1 MSRIYFHSQHGDS
14 VVSGTERYFMG
25 GFIGNLFEVSL
36 GLGMDDD
43 TPSSPSIYRG
53 LLAQGH
59 YLHGIHGKQFTESLK
74 CALSVMMGEVFRVE
88 GKPVNLF
95 SAQLNTALNIGGDE
109 VKLMARLHGQ
119 CEIHC
124 YVEGANRDWLAGII
138 ERGIKIGLFREA
150 EDWKTGWSNVI
161 TLLRSRND
169 CPVVTSF
176 SVCEQFPNAGVADW
190 EVPVVDGEKN
200 WDAWYDLPS
209 EKQWELSLQ
218 GLRAQPSLEMKPDNW
233 KDYYFR
239 DGLDGFGL
247 AEYARKAAKPN
258 PT

>member
-1 MSRIYFHSQHGDS
+1 
-14 VVSGTERYFMG
+14 MG

-150 EDWKTGWSNVI
+150 EDWETGWSNVI

-176 SVCEQFPNAGVADW
+176 SVCEQFPNPGVADW
-190 EVPVVDGEKN
+190 EAPVVDGEKN

-239 DGLDGFGL
+239 DAVDGFGL

-258 PT
+258 LT